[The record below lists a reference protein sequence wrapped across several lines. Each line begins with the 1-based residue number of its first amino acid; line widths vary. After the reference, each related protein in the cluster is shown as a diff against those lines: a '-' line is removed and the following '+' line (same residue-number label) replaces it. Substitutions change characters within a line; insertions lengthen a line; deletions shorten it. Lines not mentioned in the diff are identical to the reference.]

1 MKTLSVGLACALA
14 LTSFGCATD
23 RDGDGDGTGS
33 GSGSGSGEP
42 PPPTP
47 PRTLDLTGTY
57 RVHSTYDIADAVPGT
72 AGSILGGLIDAT
84 DSPND
89 PMAWVLDQV
98 IAQVGDPT
106 AQTILSAAATLVA
119 GDLNAQLIDLAPG
132 LVNGLLDLGDKLA
145 AVTQK
150 FGVEERFE
158 IGVTVG
164 DAALSNKVTADGLRF
179 TLDGVTK
186 DFLFASYNLDDVI
199 VPGVPVS
206 LQNTSVT
213 IGRHALPLEYGTV
226 VRIALDEVVI
236 PSIAPGSNSIGE
248 LLNSLVDCQAVG
260 ASISSSL
267 GFGGPA
273 LWAGACIAGLNAL
286 AEPIYDQIAAID
298 QQLIIDASG
307 TCRAVDTNTDYK
319 VDRLEVGVW
328 TGTATFDGAGGAL
341 GISTFNGTRL
351 ELP

>member
-23 RDGDGDGTGS
+23 RDGDGEGP

-57 RVHSTYDIADAVPGT
+57 RVHSTFDIADAVPGT

-84 DSPND
+84 DSPDD
-89 PMAWVLDQV
+89 PMAWVLEQLVQQV
-98 IAQVGDPT
+98 SDPT
-106 AQTILSAAATLVA
+106 LQSALSFVAATVA
-119 GDLNAQLIDLAPG
+119 ADLNAQVTTLAPG
-132 LVNGLLDLGDKLA
+132 LVNGLLDLGEKLA

-179 TLDGVTK
+179 TLDGVTQ
-186 DFLFASYNLDDVI
+186 DFLFASYDLDDVI

-213 IGRHALPLEYGTV
+213 IGRHALPLAYGTI

-248 LLNSLVDCQAVG
+248 LLNSFVDCPAVG
-260 ASISSSL
+260 QSISDSL
-267 GFGGPA
+267 GFGSPTI
-273 LWAGACIAGLNAL
+273 WSTACVAGLNAL
-286 AEPIYDQIAAID
+286 AEPIYDQIATID

-341 GISTFNGTRL
+341 GTSTFNGTRL